1 MWGEGATSCGAR
13 PTEDS
18 VGRAA
23 RTHPLCSSSRFPRLA
38 AGIPAHEAVVGD
50 EKGDALE
57 ELAVFLGRV
66 VDGELG
72 DAFTL
77 PGDGDR
83 RRRGRRVRGAC
94 MWAEHERVSLD
105 EVDAGPRV
113 AGV

>member
-38 AGIPAHEAVVGD
+38 AGVPAHEAVVGD
-50 EKGDALE
+50 ESGDALE

-66 VDGELG
+66 VDSELG
-72 DAFTL
+72 DALAL
-77 PGDGDR
+77 PGDGN
-83 RRRGRRVRGAC
+83 GRA
-94 MWAEHERVSLD
+94 VSLVVRCPGARAERERGVLD
-105 EVDAGPRV
+105 EED
-113 AGV
+113 